1 MINEGLPTFFAQV
14 EYPEYWLLPEV
25 LYWIAFN
32 RVPRAE
38 FDQDGCELRESAL
51 VYHGQVFDIT
61 SWLIPPL
68 SVFECKANNLPID
81 PRTEQI
87 RRYRDFDDYDEE
99 DRERADHEFRWKLN
113 EYLDEPMSQLHRA
126 LKTGE
131 LNAVGVKAPSGAPA
145 MIQQFIE
152 EKIGDGSISGDA
164 FERIPESGWLRESI
178 RVDDAGLDVSDGYFG
193 LIQIAAEDVLQ
204 VFPPEEGETLEIQ
217 ASGAILMRLPRVE
230 QSPPG
235 QPKRGRPTKNWEAVH
250 AQIAALILKE
260 GGLPQKR
267 ESVAAEIIEWYSGQ
281 FPDEISRSSIM
292 DRLKSYYAND
302 LIKKK

>member
-1 MINEGLPTFFAQV
+1 MKNDELPTFFAQI

-32 RVPRAE
+32 RLPRAE
-38 FDQDGCELRESAL
+38 FDQDGCELRESAT
-51 VYHGQVFDIT
+51 VFHGQVFDVT

-68 SVFECKANNLPID
+68 SVSECKATNLPLD
-81 PRTEQI
+81 PRTNKI
-87 RRYRDFDDYDEE
+87 LRYRDGDDYDEE
-99 DRERADHEFRWKLN
+99 VWERAYRRFRWKLN
-113 EYLDEPMSQLHRA
+113 KHLDEPMSQLHRA
-126 LKTGE
+126 LKAGE
-131 LNAVGVKAPSGAPA
+131 LNAIGVKVPYGEPA
-145 MIQQFIE
+145 ELQERIE
-152 EKIGDGSISGDA
+152 DKIGHDEISGDV
-164 FERIPESGWLRESI
+164 FESIPEGDWLRESI
-178 RVDDAGLDVSDGYFG
+178 RIDDAGLDVSNGYFG

-217 ASGAILMRLPRVE
+217 ASGAVLMRLPRIE
-230 QSPPG
+230 QSPPRK
-235 QPKRGRPTKNWEAVH
+235 PKRGRPSKNWEAVH